1 MNISNNQYFYSLDF
15 FRGFC
20 GYGVAITHLYAFAYE
35 HEYMEYM
42 SLIFAEFFFI
52 LSGFVLYPQLLKVI
66 NNKKN
71 LFIFYKRRWMRTL
84 PLYLITLILV
94 SILTGQLLELDF
106 LKYLFLIQKIIPN
119 FVENDYFPV
128 AWSLSIEE
136 FFYLFFP
143 LILITMR
150 KNNFIRK
157 VLYFFI
163 FLFLSKFF
171 ISNYFDANFYRT
183 GTFLRFD
190 AIILGFII
198 AHYQVF
204 IIKNKKI
211 ILSLL
216 IILTPLYLLNFNFFV
231 DGSNIPYIK
240 FLFIIFMQLLSV
252 VVMLSFILL
261 EPIILNNYLKKFS
274 LFISQQTYSIYLFHM
289 IFIYIFKELNYSV
302 LTSTILYLIILFF
315 VSTLVYRYFEAPI
328 MEIRP
333 KIL

>member
-1 MNISNNQYFYSLDF
+1 MKANNYFISLDL

-20 GYGVAITHLYAFAYE
+20 GYGVALSHFFAFVYSNSYS
-35 HEYMEYM
+35 EYL
-42 SLIFAEFFFI
+42 SLIFVEFFFV
-52 LSGFVLYPQLLKVI
+52 LSGFVLYPQLLKLI

-84 PLYLITLILV
+84 PLYLVTLILV

-106 LKYLFLIQKIIPN
+106 LKYLFLIQKTIPN

-143 LILITMR
+143 LILITMS
-150 KNNFIRK
+150 KNNFIIK
-157 VLYFFI
+157 VLFFFF
-163 FLFLSKFF
+163 FLVLSKFF

-252 VVMLSFILL
+252 VVMLSFVLL

-274 LFISQQTYSIYLFHM
+274 LFISQQAYSIYLFHM

-302 LTSTILYLIILFF
+302 LISTILYIIIMFF

-328 MEIRP
+328 MKIRP